1 VNPRALA
8 RNAFPYLLVAVGG
21 FLVAYVILFFV
32 AFPADV
38 LPDNGRVPKVVGV
51 SFDDAAAAIG
61 KAGFTAVKTETR
73 YHRTIGKDI
82 VLQQDPPAGSLQKR
96 GTDISLAVSG
106 GQRSATV
113 PEVSGTSQQQARIV
127 IENAGFQFGSVMS
140 RTSELPR
147 GAVISSDPPAGTS
160 LQLPAVVSIAQSQG
174 PPTVQVPELVG
185 RSMADARS
193 ALEQLGL
200 RVGATSRDTSSF
212 QPENTV
218 LGQTPAAGS
227 TASAGGAVGLRISRF
242 PPIPAI
248 PPVDTLVDSVGVSYN
263 RRAPTPVSAST
274 VGLSLESAFKSEAK

>member
-1 VNPRALA
+1 MNPRALA
-8 RNAFPYLLVAVGG
+8 RNSFPYLLVAVGG
-21 FLVAYVILFFV
+21 FLLGYVILFFV

-51 SFDDAAAAIG
+51 AFDDAAAAIG
-61 KAGFTAVKTETR
+61 KAGFNAVKTETR
-73 YHRTIGKDI
+73 YHRTIGKDV

-96 GTDISLAVSG
+96 GIDINLAVSG

-113 PEVSGTSQQQARIV
+113 PEVTGTSHQQARIV

-174 PPTVQVPELVG
+174 PATVQVPELVG

-212 QPENTV
+212 QPDNTV
-218 LGQTPAAGS
+218 LGQAPPAGS
-227 TASAGGAVGLRISRF
+227 TVSAGGAVGLRIS
-242 PPIPAI
+242 
-248 PPVDTLVDSVGVSYN
+248 
-263 RRAPTPVSAST
+263 
-274 VGLSLESAFKSEAK
+274 